1 MKQIAQTMK
10 YLLALAFPFLLSTQ
24 TASAQ
29 AWSKDTKVI
38 SVGLAAANY
47 YHVGSTRATLFGPT
61 SSFYSPVTGQIT
73 VEGEFGIHDYVGIGF
88 NSGFGGGIGTLGGYG
103 GSFNVPVGVLA
114 NFHFYQLIGDKTGK
128 DLHQS
133 SLDVFVGVSLG
144 TGVGVIFYDNSL
156 LNDQVTPLAFG
167 GAHVGAR
174 WYFAENMGLSGQFGF
189 GKSLVDIGL
198 VFKLP

>member
-1 MKQIAQTMK
+1 MHYSNVSIRLRQDCLLDVYNRTP
-10 YLLALAFPFLLSTQ
+10 LLAIPKLYVQLCFVLVFWYYDTSEWFPIDHSTC
-24 TASAQ
+24 A
-29 AWSKDTKVI
+29 I
-38 SVGLAAANY
+38 
-47 YHVGSTRATLFGPT
+47 
-61 SSFYSPVTGQIT
+61 
-73 VEGEFGIHDYVGIGF
+73 
-88 NSGFGGGIGTLGGYG
+88 
-103 GSFNVPVGVLA
+103 LA

-133 SLDVFVGVSLG
+133 ALDVFVGVSLG